1 MFEYWILN
9 TKNEVFRFHPREQS
23 STFFIFYVT
32 GFAILRKGIQMKYIT
47 EPREKNYEVYGKQGS
62 ENLVDITLQ
71 THWINARL

>member
-47 EPREKNYEVYGKQGS
+47 AWHNLEKKK
-62 ENLVDITLQ
+62 L
-71 THWINARL
+71 